1 MYNGPG
7 VCKQAASRLQEP
19 DLECSHCRCKLAI
32 SILSS
37 GPVTNT
43 QEAGGNLGKYLVEAL
58 VKTGKHQVTALTRA
72 DSTSKAPD
80 GVEVKKVNYDDQ
92 NSLVEALQGQ
102 DILIVTMGVMA
113 PEDQQT
119 KLIDAAAKANVK
131 WVMPN
136 EWGINVHNDGSSTL
150 GKDTFLVEKLES
162 YRKHIE
168 ELGVSSWIGVTC
180 GFWYEYS
187 LAAGSNMYGFDFK
200 NKNLVFID
208 DGNTKINTST
218 WPQCG
223 RAIASLLSFKIL
235 PNDENDKSPS
245 LAQFRNKDVYISSFT
260 VSQKDMFE
268 SVLRVTGDKADDWK
282 ISHEEHVARYRSGV
296 EMLQSGNRSGFGRLL
311 YTRVF
316 YPDGSGNYEASVGL
330 HNDLLG
336 LPKEDLDEYTRIAI
350 ERSKT
355 ALQF

>member
-1 MYNGPG
+1 MLRIKN
-7 VCKQAASRLQEP
+7 QADAQ
-19 DLECSHCRCKLAI
+19 
-32 SILSS
+32 
-37 GPVTNT
+37 
-43 QEAGGNLGKYLVEAL
+43 QAGGQVGSYFAEAL
-58 VKTGKHQVTALTRA
+58 VKTGKHHVTALTRA
-72 DSTSKAPD
+72 DSTSKVLD
-80 GVEVKKVNYDDQ
+80 GVTVKKISYDDL
-92 NSLVEALQGQ
+92 NSIVEALQGQ
-102 DILIVTMGVMA
+102 DVLVITMGVMA

-136 EWGINVHNDGSSTL
+136 EWGINAHNEAAGSL
-150 GKDTFLVEKLES
+150 GKDVFLAEKAAG

-200 NKNLVFID
+200 NNTLVYID
-208 DGNTKINTST
+208 DGTTKINTST

-223 RAIASLLSFKIL
+223 RALASLLSFKVL
-235 PNDENDKSPS
+235 PEDENDKSPT
-245 LAQFRNKDVYISSFT
+245 LAQFRNDFVYISSFT
-260 VSQKDMFE
+260 VSQKDMFD
-268 SVLRVTGDKADDWK
+268 SVLRVTGGKAEDWK
-282 ISHEEHVARYRSGV
+282 ITHEEHVERYQSGLA
-296 EMLQSGNRSGFGRLL
+296 MLQSGNRSGFGRLL

-336 LPKEDLDEYTRIAI
+336 LPREDLDEFTKAGI

-355 ALQF
+355 ALQY